1 MDKKYLKVKKRSDIE
16 KILLDKFSVNVGKET
31 CPIQD
36 AVNHFSARDYKSTFS
51 IPSFRKSLVDG
62 FAVHSKD
69 VLGASPSNPV
79 PLRLISTLKIGE
91 SYKEKLKRGETV
103 YVPTG
108 GVVPDGADSLVM
120 IEHTQVQGDDEVFV
134 FRSVSPH
141 KNLIEVG
148 EDVKKVTVI
157 LKKGERITPQKVA
170 LLRGFGLTEVE
181 VFNKIPIGIISTG
194 DELVDSGS
202 LKTGKIYD
210 INGYTLFSEA
220 LSSSIFLPK
229 FYGIVKDRE
238 DKLQKALTK
247 TLSENDIV
255 IMSGG
260 TSKGSFD
267 FTVSVINK
275 AGKPGVLIHGLHL
288 SPGKPS
294 VFGVVNQK
302 LIVGLSG
309 NPLASFLVFKY
320 VVIPLIA
327 KKIGL
332 KVKKHTVFA
341 TLNAN
346 VPSRKGREEFIV
358 VKLVKRS
365 NEFFAEP
372 IFSESAFISVF
383 IEGSGIITIPLMSE
397 GLIKGEKVE
406 ITLW

>member
-1 MDKKYLKVKKRSDIE
+1 MDKKYLKVKKRSDLE
-16 KILLDKFSVNVGKET
+16 KILLDKFSVNIGKET
-31 CPIQD
+31 CSIQD
-36 AVNHFSARDYKSTFS
+36 AVNKFSARDYKAFFS

-79 PLRLISTLKIGE
+79 PLRLVSTLKIGE
-91 SYKEKLKRGETV
+91 SYKKKLKRGETV

-108 GVVPDGADSLVM
+108 GVVPDGADSLIM
-120 IEHTQVQGDDEVFV
+120 IEHTQVQKNEVFA

-141 KNLIEVG
+141 ENLIEVG
-148 EDVKKVTVI
+148 EDVREGAII

-170 LLRGFGLTEVE
+170 LLRGFGQTEVE
-181 VFNKIPIGIISTG
+181 VFGKASIGIISTG
-194 DELVDSGS
+194 DELVDSGP

-210 INGYTLFSEA
+210 INGYAVFSEA
-220 LSSSIFLPK
+220 LNSAIFFPK
-229 FYGIVKDRE
+229 FYGIVKDSE
-238 DKLQKALTK
+238 YELQKALSK
-247 TLSENDIV
+247 ALSENDIV

-275 AGKPGVLIHGLHL
+275 AGKPGVLVHGLHL
-288 SPGKPS
+288 SPGKPT
-294 VFGVVNQK
+294 VLGVVNQK

-332 KVKKHTVFA
+332 ALKKHTALA
-341 TLNAN
+341 TLNMN
-346 VPSRKGREEFIV
+346 VPSRKGREEFII
-358 VKLVKRS
+358 VKLIKRN

-372 IFSESAFISVF
+372 IFSESAFINVF
-383 IEGSGIITIPLMSE
+383 IDGSGIITVPLMSE

-406 ITLW
+406 VTLW

>member
-1 MDKKYLKVKKRSDIE
+1 MDKKYLKVKKRSDLE
-16 KILLDKFSVNVGKET
+16 KILLDKFSVNIGKET
-31 CPIQD
+31 CSIQD
-36 AVNHFSARDYKSTFS
+36 AVNQFSAIDYKAAFS

-91 SYKEKLKRGETV
+91 SCKEKLKREETV

-120 IEHTQVQGDDEVFV
+120 IEHTQVQKNEVFV

-141 KNLIEVG
+141 ENLIEVG
-148 EDVKKVTVI
+148 EDIKKDAVI
-157 LKKGERITPQKVA
+157 LKKGDRITPQKVV

-181 VFNKIPIGIISTG
+181 VFNKISIGIISTG
-194 DELVDSGS
+194 DELVDSGP

-210 INGYTLFSEA
+210 INGYAVFSEA
-220 LSSSIFLPK
+220 LNSAIFSPK
-229 FYGIVKDRE
+229 FYGIVKDSKGE
-238 DKLQKALTK
+238 LQKALNK
-247 TLSENDIV
+247 ALSENDIV

-288 SPGKPS
+288 SPGKPT

-320 VVIPLIA
+320 VVVPLIA

-332 KVKKHTVFA
+332 KLKKYTVFA

-358 VKLVKRS
+358 VRLIKRN

-383 IEGSGIITIPLMSE
+383 IDGSGIIMIPLMSE
-397 GLIKGEKVE
+397 GLTKGGKVE
-406 ITLW
+406 VILW

>member
-1 MDKKYLKVKKRSDIE
+1 MDKKYLKVKKRSDLE
-16 KILLDKFSVNVGKET
+16 KILLDKFSVNIGKET
-31 CPIQD
+31 CSIQD
-36 AVNHFSARDYKSTFS
+36 AVNQFSAIDYKAAFS

-91 SYKEKLKRGETV
+91 SCKEKLKRGETV

-120 IEHTQVQGDDEVFV
+120 IEHTQVQKNEVFV

-141 KNLIEVG
+141 ENLIEVG
-148 EDVKKVTVI
+148 EDIKKDAVI
-157 LKKGERITPQKVA
+157 LKKGDRITPQKVV

-181 VFNKIPIGIISTG
+181 VFNKISIGIISTG
-194 DELVDSGS
+194 DELVDSGP

-210 INGYTLFSEA
+210 INGYAVFSEA
-220 LSSSIFLPK
+220 LNSAIFSPK
-229 FYGIVKDRE
+229 FYGIVKDSKGE
-238 DKLQKALTK
+238 LQKALNK
-247 TLSENDIV
+247 ALSENDIV

-288 SPGKPS
+288 SPGKPT

-320 VVIPLIA
+320 VVVPLIA

-332 KVKKHTVFA
+332 KLKKYTVFA

-358 VKLVKRS
+358 VRLIKRN

-383 IEGSGIITIPLMSE
+383 IDGSGIIMIPLMSE
-397 GLIKGEKVE
+397 GLTKGGKVE
-406 ITLW
+406 VILW

>member
-1 MDKKYLKVKKRSDIE
+1 MDKKYLKVKKRSDLE
-16 KILLDKFSVNVGKET
+16 KILLDKFSVNIGKET
-31 CPIQD
+31 CSIQD
-36 AVNHFSARDYKSTFS
+36 VVNQFSAIDYKAAFS

-91 SYKEKLKRGETV
+91 SYKEKLNRGETV

-120 IEHTQVQGDDEVFV
+120 IEHTQVQKNEVFV

-141 KNLIEVG
+141 ENLIEVG
-148 EDVKKVTVI
+148 EDVKKGAVI

-181 VFNKIPIGIISTG
+181 VFNKISIGIISTG
-194 DELVDSGS
+194 DELVDKGP

-210 INGYTLFSEA
+210 INGYAVFSEA
-220 LSSSIFLPK
+220 LNSAIFSPK
-229 FYGIVKDRE
+229 FYGIVKDSE
-238 DKLQKALTK
+238 EELQKALNK
-247 TLSENDIV
+247 ALSENDIV

-275 AGKPGVLIHGLHL
+275 AGKPGVLVHGLHL
-288 SPGKPS
+288 SPGKPT

-332 KVKKHTVFA
+332 QLKKHTVFA

-346 VPSRKGREEFIV
+346 VPSRKGREEFII
-358 VKLVKRS
+358 VKLIKRN
-365 NEFFAEP
+365 NEFLAEP

-383 IEGSGIITIPLMSE
+383 IDGSGIIMIPLMSE
-397 GLIKGEKVE
+397 GLTKGEKVE
-406 ITLW
+406 VTLW